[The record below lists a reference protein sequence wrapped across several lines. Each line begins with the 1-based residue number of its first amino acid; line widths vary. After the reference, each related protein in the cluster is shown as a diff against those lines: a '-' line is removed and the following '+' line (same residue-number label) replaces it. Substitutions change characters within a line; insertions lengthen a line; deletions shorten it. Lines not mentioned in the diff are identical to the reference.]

1 MRELKFRFWD
11 KQLRSMNYR
20 KPLTYDFSVED
31 IIPMQFTGL
40 KDKNDKDIFEG
51 DIVTGHTEYEMS
63 NDDRDFEDEPI
74 VVSYDERSA
83 SFYPFM
89 LNSRWR
95 CDVVKS
101 CVEKL
106 VTVPVF
112 DVQVGV
118 KYSNDVAHAL
128 TLNI

>member
-95 CDVVKS
+95 CDVVNIEIKGNIY
-101 CVEKL
+101 EN
-106 VTVPVF
+106 PE
-112 DVQVGV
+112 
-118 KYSNDVAHAL
+118 L
-128 TLNI
+128 TK